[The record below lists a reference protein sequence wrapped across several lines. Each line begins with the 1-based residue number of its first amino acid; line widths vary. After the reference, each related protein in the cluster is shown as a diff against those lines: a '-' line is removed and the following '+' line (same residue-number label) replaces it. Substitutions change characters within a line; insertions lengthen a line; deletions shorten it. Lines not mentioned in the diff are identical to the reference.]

1 MLLPTISMSQ
11 PVRKPKSIYTQCHV
25 KFYLIGKQNGEGF
38 HGQLNYCVEVVESN
52 YHSHHV
58 YLLG

>member
-1 MLLPTISMSQ
+1 MSAS
-11 PVRKPKSIYTQCHV
+11 VRKPKSIYTQWHV

-38 HGQLNYCVEVVESN
+38 HGHLNYCVEVVESN
-52 YHSHHV
+52 YHSLDV